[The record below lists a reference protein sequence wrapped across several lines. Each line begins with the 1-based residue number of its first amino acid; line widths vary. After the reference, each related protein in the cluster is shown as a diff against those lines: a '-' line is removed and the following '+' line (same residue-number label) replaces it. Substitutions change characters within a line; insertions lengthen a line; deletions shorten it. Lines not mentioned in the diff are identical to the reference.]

1 MSISTSLTTEF
12 QIGLKRGKTFKRNM
26 TSFISSPFDFRAAKG
41 EHVMLIA
48 KFAPSKGKH
57 GKLYASK
64 PVYSIQQ
71 GFSVP
76 KASPLQVNSN
86 YHLIISRI

>member
-1 MSISTSLTTEF
+1 MCHHLYVYSL
-12 QIGLKRGKTFKRNM
+12 
-26 TSFISSPFDFRAAKG
+26 FDFRAAKG
-41 EHVMLIA
+41 EHVMLVP

-64 PVYSIQQ
+64 ENVLVQQQ

-86 YHLIISRI
+86 DHLIKSRI